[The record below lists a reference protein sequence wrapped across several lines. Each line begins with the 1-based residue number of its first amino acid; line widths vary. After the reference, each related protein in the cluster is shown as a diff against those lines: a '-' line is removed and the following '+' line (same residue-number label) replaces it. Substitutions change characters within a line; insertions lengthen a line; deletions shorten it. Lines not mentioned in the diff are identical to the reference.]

1 MISANATAI
10 KMTKVPNQY
19 VEEGLVVEYVCE
31 TDYAYC
37 TDPPVVLW
45 FVGDDSVNASNVHP
59 NDTDSSG
66 GNYRQMTKST
76 MILTANRT
84 RNNKQVKCVLSNDDT
99 KLRKHNLN
107 IKCKYIYTGITN
119 ITLENCSNFE

>member
-10 KMTKVPNQY
+10 NMTKVPNEY

-45 FVGDDSVNASNVHP
+45 FVGDDSVNATNVHP
-59 NDTDSSG
+59 NDTDSFWR
-66 GNYRQMTKST
+66 NYRQMTEST
-76 MILTANRT
+76 MTLTANRT
-84 RNNKQVKCVLSNDDT
+84 LNNKQVKCVLSNDDT
-99 KLRKHNLN
+99 KMSEHNLN
-107 IKCKYIYTGITN
+107 IKCKYICTQR
-119 ITLENCSNFE
+119 